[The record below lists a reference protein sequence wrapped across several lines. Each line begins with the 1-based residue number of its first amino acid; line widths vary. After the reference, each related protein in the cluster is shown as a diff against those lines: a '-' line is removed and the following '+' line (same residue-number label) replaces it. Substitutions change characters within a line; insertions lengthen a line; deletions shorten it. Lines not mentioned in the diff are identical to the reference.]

1 MKVKQSGH
9 IGDLIYSLSACK
21 SLYELTNEQIDFYI
35 GFDNVNQTPNHPSGK
50 YTMTTEAFDYVR
62 PLLLAQPYINSVN
75 IHYKNIEV
83 DFDFDDFR
91 NYKFNIGAYDLRKW
105 HGIVYPELDIR
116 LEDKCVYVEKQLEYL
131 KDKIV
136 VNLTQRYRSFNID
149 YTPLK
154 GHDVVF
160 VGLDNEYTAF
170 KGLYGL
176 DVKRVNVKDAL
187 HMAEII
193 NSCRLFIG
201 NQSSAYAIAEQM
213 KANRALEVY
222 NTSPNVI
229 SVAGNMHDYMTTEG
243 LKLILDQHGRN
254 K

>member
-21 SLYELTNEQIDFYI
+21 SLFELTNQPIDFYI
-35 GFDNVNQTPNHPSGK
+35 GFDNINQTPNHPSGK
-50 YTMTTEAFDYVR
+50 YTMTKESYDYIK
-62 PLLLAQPYINSVN
+62 PLLLAQPYIKSVN
-75 IHYKNIEV
+75 MHYKGIEV

-91 NYKFNIGAYDLRKW
+91 NYKFNIGSYDLRKW

-116 LEDKCVYVEKQLEYL
+116 LEDKCIFVEKQLDYL
-131 KDKIV
+131 KDRIV
-136 VNLTQRYRSFNID
+136 VNLTKRYRSFNID
-149 YTPLK
+149 YSKLK

-160 VGLDNEYTAF
+160 VGLDNEYAAF
-170 KGLYGL
+170 KTLYGL

-213 KANRALEVY
+213 KVNRALEVY

-229 SVAGNMHDYMTTEG
+229 SVGGNKHDYMTTEG
-243 LKLILDQHGRN
+243 LNLILDQHG
-254 K
+254 